1 MKYFTIILTV
11 SVLFLALKPGM
22 DLILLHIEFE
32 KTCCS
37 SQCTQIADFD
47 NFQDQ
52 KPEGECDGNGCN
64 PFQVCCSSV
73 MFLIASPFVFSNNS
87 KITTKRIFTYHSTYT
102 LLIASDF
109 WQPPQFV

>member
-1 MKYFTIILTV
+1 MKYFTIILAT

-22 DLILLHIEFE
+22 ELISLQIDFDQS
-32 KTCCS
+32 CCS
-37 SQCTQIADFD
+37 SQCTPLADYDSFEDQI
-47 NFQDQ
+47 
-52 KPEGECDGNGCN
+52 PEDGCDGNGCN

-73 MFLIASPFVFSNNS
+73 LFFPANPFDF
-87 KITTKRIFTYHSTYT
+87 TTKSQVITKRNFTYHSAYT